1 MVSYRW
7 WLCNRVLEFSFD
19 EYGDDKTAATSTTT
33 ADNNQNDNDGDN

>member
-19 EYGDDKTAATSTTT
+19 KNGDDNTAATRTTT
-33 ADNNQNDNDGDN
+33 TDNNQNDNDGDN